1 MIQHQLPRGFMAGAF
16 PGGIKKEGSDIAV
29 LYSTHGAVSAGVF
42 TNNRVRAACIDWNSE
57 RIGRTVRAVIINSGN
72 ANACTGYRGI
82 QDSEKIAAAAA
93 EKYGVEKDEVLLA
106 STGVIGVPLPVD
118 SMCSA
123 ISVSSP
129 LHDSP
134 TALHE
139 AARAIMTTDTVE
151 KVASY
156 EFHAEG
162 RTVRILGM
170 AKGSGMI
177 HPNMATMLGFILTN
191 VAIDPPLLQHLL
203 HNAAEE
209 SFNMISVDGDT
220 STNDMVLALANGTSG
235 VEVMTPDSQAC
246 KEFKQGLR
254 TVSRE
259 LAIAIAR
266 DGEGATKLIEA
277 RVEGASSVE
286 NARKLARSVVSSNL
300 VKSAMFGEDAN
311 WGRVLAAMGYSGGKF
326 NPHNVDIIFSSIG
339 GDILLMQ
346 KGVPVDFDEAA
357 ARTVL
362 TEKEIVITMKLSEG
376 SGSATAWGCDLTYDY
391 VRINGSYRT

>member
-16 PGGIKKEGSDIAV
+16 SGGIKKEGSDIAV

-42 TNNRVRAACIDWNSE
+42 TSNRVRAACIDWNSE
-57 RIGRTVRAVIINSGN
+57 RIGRSVRAVIVNSGN

-93 EKYGVEKDEVLLA
+93 EKYGVERDEVLLA

-123 ISVSSP
+123 ISASPP

-151 KVASY
+151 KVSSY
-156 EFHAEG
+156 EFHVEG

-177 HPNMATMLGFILTN
+177 HPNMATMLGFILTD
-191 VAIDPPLLQHLL
+191 VAVDAPILQHLL

-235 VEVMTPDSQAC
+235 VEIKTPDSHAW

-254 TVSRE
+254 TVSRD
-259 LAIAIAR
+259 LAVAIAR

-286 NARKLARSVVSSNL
+286 NARKLARSVISSNL

-311 WGRVLAAMGYSGGKF
+311 WGRVLAAMGYSGGTF
-326 NPHNVDIIFSSIG
+326 NPHHVDIIFSSTG
-339 GDILLMQ
+339 GEVLLME
-346 KGVPVDFDEAA
+346 KGIPVDFDETA

-362 TEKEIVITMKLSEG
+362 KEEEIVITIKLTEG
-376 SGSATAWGCDLTYDY
+376 SDSAAAWGCDLTYDY
-391 VRINGSYRT
+391 VKINGSYRT